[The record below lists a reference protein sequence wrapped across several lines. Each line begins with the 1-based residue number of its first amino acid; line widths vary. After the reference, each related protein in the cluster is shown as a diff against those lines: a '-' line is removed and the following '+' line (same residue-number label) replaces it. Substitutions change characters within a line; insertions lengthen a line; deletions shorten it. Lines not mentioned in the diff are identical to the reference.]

1 MSMEETRSQPTA
13 QTAEVLGQL
22 RSVKGPVLVT
32 GAPGTGKT
40 HLLIDTA
47 VAHLDAGLD
56 PQSLLIIGPTR
67 LTAASIRD
75 ELSRRAQ
82 RTFTEPVVRTWS
94 SYAFDL
100 IRRAR
105 VEGLL
110 PQLERAPR
118 LLSGPEQDTLIGHL
132 LEGHS
137 AGLTEGPQW
146 PSELELAVETR
157 GFRKEIREFFDR
169 VSELGLEPA
178 DIADLGQQ
186 AKRPEWHA
194 AALFYQEYRDLLD
207 LGSAEAFDPAG
218 LITRAAQILEEN
230 QGFLHEEQDRMALI
244 LVDDLQEATLSQH
257 RLLSL
262 LGKDRAMVAF
272 AAPDSVVQGFRG
284 ARTDELHRFAQNY
297 AHTTEA
303 SFMELTGGL
312 RMSPQIT
319 EAWKR
324 IVSRVPLAAGLRGR
338 TIEALNTSE
347 HELCQALVFEN
358 STLEERFIAQRI
370 VHLNLYENRSL
381 ADIAIVVRNGS
392 QVRSF
397 SRFLEGQ
404 GIGVQVPPAE
414 IPLKDEGAV
423 RPLLDLLD
431 LAFSD
436 SLTDDPL
443 LMQNLLLSR
452 YGMSTA
458 LEIRRI
464 RQLLRQQEA
473 EAGGRRSSQELLETC
488 LREPALADK
497 LGKPGFG
504 LKRLLSMYGALQEE
518 LNSGTA
524 TPETALWAM
533 WEASGRAKAWREE
546 ALGTGTAARRADHD
560 LDAVLSLFQAAER
573 FVDQLPGA
581 SVKQFIDHILHQ
593 DLPMD
598 SLATRAAGGQTV
610 TVLTTAAAAGKQWPV
625 VFIPGLQEG
634 SWPNLRLRGEL
645 LGSNAL
651 ADAAEHGIDFLAT
664 RTPTHLVRQIR
675 NDELRSF
682 SNAVSRAQDQLICTA
697 VDNEDSQPSSFLDLV
712 EPPGPEGR
720 EPTAVPRIRS
730 LPALVAELRST
741 AEKAK
746 AASLGAVPAPAD
758 VEAHS
763 LYQDAV
769 HVLGRLAHAEQ
780 PVRGAHPRSWW
791 GLSPVTT
798 TEPVIPE
805 DQPRRVSPSKVETL
819 VKSPLNWFVQSAGG
833 TAAHDFAASLG
844 TLIHSIAEE
853 HPEASG
859 SEYERILEQRW
870 PELEK
875 LENWEGQRDF
885 DRANGMLRKF
895 AAYCVTMRQ
904 EGRELVAREM
914 PFQVEVPAADG
925 SHIQLRGI
933 IDRVEADA
941 NGKVRVVDLKTGSS
955 APTKE
960 ATLEH
965 PQLGVYQ
972 TAIQLGALQEHEET
986 AGLPDEPAGASL
998 VYVGTNTK
1006 SASVREQPSIGDE
1019 DWART
1024 LILEAAALMGNS
1036 EFITRHVSGSA
1047 GILGTCTLPEI
1058 CPLCTQGRQVT
1069 EP

>member
-1 MSMEETRSQPTA
+1 MSMEETRTQSREDTA
-13 QTAEVLGQL
+13 KL
-22 RSVKGPVLVT
+22 RGDLHSVKSPVLVT

-40 HLLIDTA
+40 SLLIDTA
-47 VAHLDAGLD
+47 VAHLDTGLD

-67 LTAASIRD
+67 LAAASIRD
-75 ELSRRAQ
+75 ELSRRAE

-94 SYAFDL
+94 AYAFDL

-105 VEGLL
+105 VERLL
-110 PQLERAPR
+110 PQLERVPR

-132 LEGHS
+132 LEGHA
-137 AGLTEGPQW
+137 AGLTEGPPW
-146 PSELELAVETR
+146 PSELALAVETR

-178 DIADLGQQ
+178 DIADLGQK
-186 AKRPEWHA
+186 ANRPEWHA

-218 LITRAAQILEEN
+218 LITRAAEILEDNEA
-230 QGFLHEEQDRMALI
+230 FLHAEQDRLALI

-257 RLLSL
+257 RLLAL
-262 LGKDRAMVAF
+262 LGKDRALVAF

-297 AHTTEA
+297 ASTGEA
-303 SFMELTGGL
+303 TSLELTHGY
-312 RMSPQIT
+312 RMSGPIT
-319 EAWKR
+319 EAWQR
-324 IVSRVPLAAGLRGR
+324 IVSRIPLAAGLSGR
-338 TIEALNTSE
+338 AIESMNTPEHALCES
-347 HELCQALVFEN
+347 LVFEN

-370 VHLNLYENRSL
+370 VQLNLYENRSL
-381 ADIAIVVRNGS
+381 EDIAIVVRNGS
-392 QVRSF
+392 QVRSL

-423 RPLLDLLD
+423 RPLLDLLS

-436 SLTDDPL
+436 SVADDPL

-473 EAGGRRSSQELLETC
+473 AAGGRRSSQELLETC
-488 LREPALADK
+488 LREPAMAEN
-497 LGKPGFG
+497 LGKPGYG
-504 LKRLLSMYGALQEE
+504 LQRLLKMYAALQAE
-518 LNSGTA
+518 LASGTA

-533 WEASGRAKAWREE
+533 WEASGRAEAWRDE
-546 ALGTGTAARRADHD
+546 ALGAGTAARRADHD

-581 SVKQFIDHILHQ
+581 SVQQFIEHILHQ
-593 DLPMD
+593 ELPMD

-682 SNAVSRAQDQLICTA
+682 SNAVSRAADQLICTA

-720 EPTAVPRIRS
+720 KPTAVPRIRS
-730 LPALVAELRST
+730 LPTLVAELRST
-741 AEKAK
+741 AESAK
-746 AASLGAVPAPAD
+746 AASLGAVPAAD
-758 VEAHS
+758 DADARS

-769 HVLGRLAHAEQ
+769 HVLGRLAHAQ
-780 PVRGAHPRSWW
+780 PAVRGAHPDSWW
-791 GLSPVTT
+791 GLRELSAQG
-798 TEPVIPE
+798 PVIPE

-859 SEYERILEQRW
+859 HEYEQILQQRW

-885 DRANGMLRKF
+885 DRANAMLKKF
-895 AAYCVTMRQ
+895 AAYCITMRQ
-904 EGRELVAREM
+904 EGRALVAREM
-914 PFQVEVPAADG
+914 PFQLEVPAPG
-925 SHIQLRGI
+925 GTQIQLRGI
-933 IDRVEADA
+933 IDRVEAGAD
-941 NGKVRVVDLKTGSS
+941 GKVRVVDLKTGST
-955 APTKE
+955 APTKD
-960 ATLEH
+960 ATLQH

-986 AGLPDEPAGASL
+986 AGLSDEPAGASL
-998 VYVGTNTK
+998 VYVGTSTK
-1006 SASVREQPSIGDE
+1006 SASVREQPSIGE
-1019 DWART
+1019 ADWART
-1024 LILEAAALMGNS
+1024 LIFEAAALMGNS
-1036 EFITRHVSGSA
+1036 EFITRHVSGAA
-1047 GILGTCTLPEI
+1047 GILGNCTLPEI
-1058 CPLCTQGRQVT
+1058 CPLCAQGRQVT

>member
-1 MSMEETRSQPTA
+1 MEETRTQSREDTA
-13 QTAEVLGQL
+13 KL
-22 RSVKGPVLVT
+22 RGDLHSVKSPVLVT

-40 HLLIDTA
+40 SLLIDTA
-47 VAHLDAGLD
+47 VAHLDTGLD

-67 LTAASIRD
+67 LAAASIRD
-75 ELSRRAQ
+75 ELSRRAE

-94 SYAFDL
+94 AYAFDL

-105 VEGLL
+105 VERLL
-110 PQLERAPR
+110 PQLERVPR

-132 LEGHS
+132 LEGHA
-137 AGLTEGPQW
+137 AGLTEGPPW
-146 PSELELAVETR
+146 PSELALAVETR

-178 DIADLGQQ
+178 DIADLGQK
-186 AKRPEWHA
+186 ANRPEWHA

-218 LITRAAQILEEN
+218 LITRAAEILEDNEA
-230 QGFLHEEQDRMALI
+230 FLHAEQDRLALI

-257 RLLSL
+257 RLLAL
-262 LGKDRAMVAF
+262 LGKDRALVAF

-297 AHTTEA
+297 ASTGEA
-303 SFMELTGGL
+303 TSLELTHGY
-312 RMSPQIT
+312 RMSGPIT
-319 EAWKR
+319 EAWQR
-324 IVSRVPLAAGLRGR
+324 IVSSIPLAAGLSGR
-338 TIEALNTSE
+338 AIESMNTPEHALCES
-347 HELCQALVFEN
+347 LVFEN

-370 VHLNLYENRSL
+370 VQLNLYENRSL
-381 ADIAIVVRNGS
+381 EDIAIVVRNGS
-392 QVRSF
+392 QVRSL

-423 RPLLDLLD
+423 RPLLDLLS

-436 SLTDDPL
+436 SVADDPL

-473 EAGGRRSSQELLETC
+473 AAGGRRSSQELLETC
-488 LREPALADK
+488 LREPAMAEN
-497 LGKPGFG
+497 LGKPGYG
-504 LKRLLSMYGALQEE
+504 LQRLLKMYAALQAE
-518 LNSGTA
+518 LASGTA

-533 WEASGRAKAWREE
+533 WEASGRAEAWRDE
-546 ALGTGTAARRADHD
+546 ALGAGTAARRADHD

-581 SVKQFIDHILHQ
+581 SVQQFIEHILHQ
-593 DLPMD
+593 ELPTD

-682 SNAVSRAQDQLICTA
+682 SNAVSRAADQLICTA

-720 EPTAVPRIRS
+720 KPTAVPRIRS
-730 LPALVAELRST
+730 LPTLVAELRST
-741 AEKAK
+741 AESAK
-746 AASLGAVPAPAD
+746 AASLGAVPAAD
-758 VEAHS
+758 DADARS

-769 HVLGRLAHAEQ
+769 HVLGRLAHAQ
-780 PVRGAHPRSWW
+780 PAVRGAHPDSWW
-791 GLSPVTT
+791 GLRELSAQG
-798 TEPVIPE
+798 PVIPE

-859 SEYERILEQRW
+859 HEYEQILQQRW

-885 DRANGMLRKF
+885 DRANAMLKKF
-895 AAYCVTMRQ
+895 AAYCITMRQ
-904 EGRELVAREM
+904 EGRALVAREM
-914 PFQVEVPAADG
+914 PFQLEVPAPG
-925 SHIQLRGI
+925 GTQIQLRGI
-933 IDRVEADA
+933 IDRVEAGAD
-941 NGKVRVVDLKTGSS
+941 GKVRVVDLKTGST
-955 APTKE
+955 APTKD
-960 ATLEH
+960 ATLQH

-986 AGLPDEPAGASL
+986 AGLSDEPAGASL
-998 VYVGTNTK
+998 VYVGTSTK
-1006 SASVREQPSIGDE
+1006 SASVREQPSIGE
-1019 DWART
+1019 ADWART
-1024 LILEAAALMGNS
+1024 LIFEAAALMGNS
-1036 EFITRHVSGSA
+1036 EFITRHVSGAA
-1047 GILGTCTLPEI
+1047 GILGNCTLPEI
-1058 CPLCTQGRQVT
+1058 CPLCAQGRQVT

>member
-1 MSMEETRSQPTA
+1 MSMEETRTQSREDTA
-13 QTAEVLGQL
+13 KL
-22 RSVKGPVLVT
+22 RGDLHSVKSPVLVT

-40 HLLIDTA
+40 SLLIDTA
-47 VAHLDAGLD
+47 VAHLDTGLD

-67 LTAASIRD
+67 LAAASIRD
-75 ELSRRAQ
+75 ELSRRAE

-94 SYAFDL
+94 AYAFDL

-105 VEGLL
+105 VERLL
-110 PQLERAPR
+110 PQLERVPR

-132 LEGHS
+132 LEGHA
-137 AGLTEGPQW
+137 AGLTEGPPW
-146 PSELELAVETR
+146 PSELALAVETR

-178 DIADLGQQ
+178 DIADLGQK
-186 AKRPEWHA
+186 ANRPEWHA

-218 LITRAAQILEEN
+218 LITRAAEILEDNEA
-230 QGFLHEEQDRMALI
+230 FLHAEQDRLALI

-257 RLLSL
+257 RLLAL
-262 LGKDRAMVAF
+262 LGKDRALVAF

-297 AHTTEA
+297 ASTGEA
-303 SFMELTGGL
+303 TSLELTHGY
-312 RMSPQIT
+312 RMSGPIT
-319 EAWKR
+319 EAWQR
-324 IVSRVPLAAGLRGR
+324 IVSRIPLAAGLSGR
-338 TIEALNTSE
+338 AIESMNTPEHALCES
-347 HELCQALVFEN
+347 LVFEN

-370 VHLNLYENRSL
+370 VQLNLYENRSL
-381 ADIAIVVRNGS
+381 EDIAIVVRNGS
-392 QVRSF
+392 QVRSL

-423 RPLLDLLD
+423 RPLLDLLS

-436 SLTDDPL
+436 SVADDPL

-473 EAGGRRSSQELLETC
+473 AAGGRRSSQELLETC
-488 LREPALADK
+488 LREPAMAEN
-497 LGKPGFG
+497 LGKPGYG
-504 LKRLLSMYGALQEE
+504 LQRLLKMYAALQTE
-518 LNSGTA
+518 LASGTA

-533 WEASGRAKAWREE
+533 WEASGRAKAWRDE
-546 ALGTGTAARRADHD
+546 ALGAGTAARRADHD

-581 SVKQFIDHILHQ
+581 SVQQFIEHILHQ
-593 DLPMD
+593 ELPMD

-682 SNAVSRAQDQLICTA
+682 SNAVSRAADQLICTA

-720 EPTAVPRIRS
+720 KPTAVPRIRS
-730 LPALVAELRST
+730 LPTLVAELRST
-741 AEKAK
+741 AESAK
-746 AASLGAVPAPAD
+746 AASLGAVPAAD
-758 VEAHS
+758 DADARS

-769 HVLGRLAHAEQ
+769 HVLGRLAHAQ
-780 PVRGAHPRSWW
+780 PAVRGAHPDSWW
-791 GLSPVTT
+791 GLRELSAQG
-798 TEPVIPE
+798 PVIPE

-859 SEYERILEQRW
+859 HEYEQILQQRW

-885 DRANGMLRKF
+885 DRANAMLKKF
-895 AAYCVTMRQ
+895 AAYCITMRQ
-904 EGRELVAREM
+904 EGRALVAREM
-914 PFQVEVPAADG
+914 PFQLEVPAPG
-925 SHIQLRGI
+925 GTQIQLRGI
-933 IDRVEADA
+933 IDRVEAGAD
-941 NGKVRVVDLKTGSS
+941 GKVRVVDLKTGST
-955 APTKE
+955 APTKD
-960 ATLEH
+960 ATLQH

-986 AGLPDEPAGASL
+986 AGLSDEPAGASL
-998 VYVGTNTK
+998 VYVGTSTK
-1006 SASVREQPSIGDE
+1006 SASVREQPSIGE
-1019 DWART
+1019 ADWART
-1024 LILEAAALMGNS
+1024 LIFEAAALMGNS
-1036 EFITRHVSGSA
+1036 EFITRHVSGAA
-1047 GILGTCTLPEI
+1047 GILGNCTLPEI
-1058 CPLCTQGRQVT
+1058 CPLCAQGRQVT

>member
-1 MSMEETRSQPTA
+1 MSMEETRTQSREDTA
-13 QTAEVLGQL
+13 KL
-22 RSVKGPVLVT
+22 RGDLHSVKSPVLVT

-40 HLLIDTA
+40 SLLIDTA
-47 VAHLDAGLD
+47 VAHLDTGLD

-67 LTAASIRD
+67 LAAASIRD
-75 ELSRRAQ
+75 ELSRRAE

-94 SYAFDL
+94 AYAFDL

-105 VEGLL
+105 VERLL
-110 PQLERAPR
+110 PQLERVPR

-132 LEGHS
+132 LEGHA
-137 AGLTEGPQW
+137 AGLTEGPPW
-146 PSELELAVETR
+146 PSELALAVETR

-178 DIADLGQQ
+178 DIADLGQK
-186 AKRPEWHA
+186 ANRPEWHA

-218 LITRAAQILEEN
+218 LITRAAEILEDNEA
-230 QGFLHEEQDRMALI
+230 FLHAEQDRLALI

-257 RLLSL
+257 RLLAL
-262 LGKDRAMVAF
+262 LGKDRALVAF

-297 AHTTEA
+297 ASTGEA
-303 SFMELTGGL
+303 TSLELTHGY
-312 RMSPQIT
+312 RMSGPIT
-319 EAWKR
+319 EAWQR
-324 IVSRVPLAAGLRGR
+324 IVSSIPLAAGLSGR
-338 TIEALNTSE
+338 AIESMNTPEHALCES
-347 HELCQALVFEN
+347 LVFEN

-370 VHLNLYENRSL
+370 VQLNLYENRSL
-381 ADIAIVVRNGS
+381 EDIAIVVRNGS
-392 QVRSF
+392 QVRSL

-423 RPLLDLLD
+423 RPLLDLLS

-436 SLTDDPL
+436 SVADDPL

-473 EAGGRRSSQELLETC
+473 AAGGRRSSQELLETC
-488 LREPALADK
+488 LREPAMAEN
-497 LGKPGFG
+497 LGKPGYG
-504 LKRLLSMYGALQEE
+504 LQRLLKMYAALQTE
-518 LNSGTA
+518 LASGTA

-533 WEASGRAKAWREE
+533 WEASGRAKAWRDE
-546 ALGTGTAARRADHD
+546 ALGAGTAARRADHD

-581 SVKQFIDHILHQ
+581 SVQQFIEHILHQ
-593 DLPMD
+593 ELPMD

-682 SNAVSRAQDQLICTA
+682 SNAVSRAADQLICTA

-720 EPTAVPRIRS
+720 KPTAVPRIRS
-730 LPALVAELRST
+730 LPTLVAELRST
-741 AEKAK
+741 AESAK
-746 AASLGAVPAPAD
+746 AASLGAVPAAD
-758 VEAHS
+758 DADARS

-769 HVLGRLAHAEQ
+769 HVLGRLAHAQ
-780 PVRGAHPRSWW
+780 PAVRGAHPDSWW
-791 GLSPVTT
+791 GLRELSAQG
-798 TEPVIPE
+798 PVIPE

-859 SEYERILEQRW
+859 HEYEQILQQRW

-885 DRANGMLRKF
+885 DRANAMLKKF
-895 AAYCVTMRQ
+895 AAYCITMRQ
-904 EGRELVAREM
+904 EGRALVAREM
-914 PFQVEVPAADG
+914 PFQLEVPAPG
-925 SHIQLRGI
+925 GTQIQLRGI
-933 IDRVEADA
+933 IDRVEAGAD
-941 NGKVRVVDLKTGSS
+941 GKVRVVDLKTGST
-955 APTKE
+955 APTKD
-960 ATLEH
+960 ATLQH

-986 AGLPDEPAGASL
+986 AGLSDEPAGASL
-998 VYVGTNTK
+998 VYVGTSTK
-1006 SASVREQPSIGDE
+1006 SASVREQPSIGE
-1019 DWART
+1019 ADWART
-1024 LILEAAALMGNS
+1024 LIFEAAALMGNS
-1036 EFITRHVSGSA
+1036 EFITRHVSGAA
-1047 GILGTCTLPEI
+1047 GILGNCTLPEI
-1058 CPLCTQGRQVT
+1058 CPLCAQGRQVT

>member
-1 MSMEETRSQPTA
+1 MDETRDGTESGSQ
-13 QTAEVLGQL
+13 EIVDQL
-22 RSVKGPVLVT
+22 QSVSGPVLVT

-40 HLLIDTA
+40 TALISTA
-47 VAHLDAGLD
+47 VWHLDMGLD
-56 PQSLLIIGPTR
+56 PQSLLIIAPTR

-75 ELSRRAQ
+75 DLSRRAE

-94 SYAFDL
+94 AYAFDL

-110 PQLERAPR
+110 PYLERSPR
-118 LLSGPEQDTLIGHL
+118 LLSGPEQDTLIGNL
-132 LEGHS
+132 LGGHAS
-137 AGLTEGPQW
+137 GLTKGPEW
-146 PSELELAVETR
+146 PSELELAIETR

-178 DIADLGQQ
+178 DIHDLGEQ
-186 AKRPEWHA
+186 AAKPEWVA
-194 AALFYQEYRDLLD
+194 AAAFYQEYRDLLD

-218 LITRAAQILEEN
+218 LITRAAELLEEHPE
-230 QGFLHEEQDRMALI
+230 FLHAEQDRLALV

-257 RLLSL
+257 RLLAL
-262 LGKDRAMVAF
+262 LAKDRPLVSF

-284 ARTDELHRFAQNY
+284 ARTDELHRFVQNY
-297 AHTTEA
+297 SSTAEA
-303 SFMELTGGL
+303 AFLELVHGH
-312 RMSPQIT
+312 RMSPRIT
-319 EAWKR
+319 GAWER

-338 TIEALNTSE
+338 SIEPRTAGQDDT
-347 HELCQALVFEN
+347 CQALTFEN
-358 STLEERFIAQRI
+358 STLEERYIAQRI
-370 VHLNLYENRSL
+370 VQLSLFENRSL
-381 ADIAIVVRNGS
+381 SDIAIVVRNGS
-392 QVRSF
+392 QVRSY

-404 GIGVQVPPAE
+404 GIAVQVPPAE

-423 RPLLDLLD
+423 RPLLDLLE
-431 LAFSD
+431 LAFND
-436 SLTDDPL
+436 SVADDPL

-458 LEIRRI
+458 LEIRRL

-473 EAGGRRSSQELLETC
+473 AQGGRRSSQELLETC
-488 LREPALADK
+488 LREPELAQD
-497 LGKPGFG
+497 LGKPAFG
-504 LKRLLSMYGALQEE
+504 LQRLLKMYGALKSE
-518 LNSGTA
+518 LASGTA

-533 WEASGRAKAWREE
+533 WEASGRAQAWREE

-581 SVKQFIDHILHQ
+581 SVPQFIEHILNQ
-593 DLPMD
+593 ELPMD
-598 SLATRAAGGQTV
+598 SLATRAAGGHMV
-610 TVLTTAAAAGKQWPV
+610 TVLTTAAAAGKQWPI

-651 ADAAEHGIDFLAT
+651 ADVVEHGLEFLAT

-682 SNAVSRAQDQLICTA
+682 SNAVSRAGEQLICTA

-712 EPPGPEGR
+712 DPPGTEGR
-720 EPTAVPRIRS
+720 ATTPVPRLRS
-730 LPALVAELRST
+730 LPTLVAELRKT
-741 AEKAK
+741 AEQSK
-746 AASLGAVPAPAD
+746 AAQLGAIPAPEGLNPA
-758 VEAHS
+758 EQ
-763 LYQDAV
+763 YNDAV
-769 HVLGRLAHAEQ
+769 NVLAQLAKSEHA
-780 PVRGAHPRSWW
+780 VRGAHPEQWW
-791 GLSPVTT
+791 GLRALSSTGPV
-798 TEPVIPE
+798 VPE
-805 DQPRRVSPSKVETL
+805 GQPRRVSPSKVETL

-859 SEYERILEQRW
+859 SEYQQILEQRW

-885 DRANGMLRKF
+885 DRATLMLKKF
-895 AAYCVTMRQ
+895 AQYCIAMRQ
-904 EGRELVAREM
+904 EGRELVAREL
-914 PFQVEVPAADG
+914 PFQIDVPTSDG
-925 SHIQLRGI
+925 TQVQLRGI

-941 NGKVRVVDLKTGSS
+941 NGKVTVVDLKTGSM
-955 APTKE
+955 APSKND
-960 ATLEH
+960 TLEH

-972 TAIQLGALQEHEET
+972 TAIQLGALKEHDQT
-986 AGLPDEPAGASL
+986 AELSDQPAGASL

-1006 SASVREQPSIGDE
+1006 SPTIREQPSLGED

-1024 LILEAAALMGNS
+1024 LILEAANLMGNN
-1036 EFITRHVSGSA
+1036 EFITRHVAGAS
-1047 GILGTCTLPEI
+1047 GILGNCTLPEI
-1058 CPLCTQGRQVT
+1058 CPLCTEGRQVT
-1069 EP
+1069 ER

>member
-1 MSMEETRSQPTA
+1 MSMEETRTQSREDTA
-13 QTAEVLGQL
+13 KL
-22 RSVKGPVLVT
+22 RGHLHSVKSPVLVT

-40 HLLIDTA
+40 SLLIDTA
-47 VAHLDAGLD
+47 VAHLDTGLD

-67 LTAASIRD
+67 LAAASIRD
-75 ELSRRAQ
+75 ELSRRAE
-82 RTFTEPVVRTWS
+82 RTFTEPIVRTWS
-94 SYAFDL
+94 AYAFDL

-110 PQLERAPR
+110 PQLERVPR

-132 LEGHS
+132 LEGHA

-178 DIADLGQQ
+178 DIADLGQK
-186 AKRPEWHA
+186 ANRPEWHA

-218 LITRAAQILEEN
+218 LITRAAEILEDNEA
-230 QGFLHEEQDRMALI
+230 FLHAEQDRLALI

-262 LGKDRAMVAF
+262 LGKDRALVAF

-297 AHTTEA
+297 ASTGEA
-303 SFMELTGGL
+303 TSLELTHGY
-312 RMSPQIT
+312 RMSGPIT
-319 EAWKR
+319 EAWQR
-324 IVSRVPLAAGLRGR
+324 IVSRVPLAAGLSGR
-338 TIEALNTSE
+338 AIEPMNTPEHALCES
-347 HELCQALVFEN
+347 LVFEN

-370 VHLNLYENRSL
+370 VQLNLYENRSL

-423 RPLLDLLD
+423 RPLLDLLS

-436 SLTDDPL
+436 SVADDPL

-473 EAGGRRSSQELLETC
+473 TAGGRRSSQELLETC
-488 LREPALADK
+488 LREPAMAEN
-497 LGKPGFG
+497 LGKPGYG
-504 LKRLLSMYGALQEE
+504 LQRLLKMYAALQAE
-518 LNSGTA
+518 LASGTA

-533 WEASGRAKAWREE
+533 WEASGRAKAWRDE
-546 ALGTGTAARRADHD
+546 ALGAGTAARRADHD

-581 SVKQFIDHILHQ
+581 SVQQFIEHILHQ
-593 DLPMD
+593 ELPMD

-664 RTPTHLVRQIR
+664 RTPTQLVRQIR

-682 SNAVSRAQDQLICTA
+682 SNAVSRAADQLICTA

-720 EPTAVPRIRS
+720 KPTAVPRIRS
-730 LPALVAELRST
+730 LPTLVAELRST
-741 AEKAK
+741 AESAK
-746 AASLGAVPAPAD
+746 AASLGAVPAAD
-758 VEAHS
+758 DADAQG

-769 HVLGRLAHAEQ
+769 HVLGRLAHAQ
-780 PVRGAHPRSWW
+780 PAVRGAHPDSWW
-791 GLSPVTT
+791 GLRELSAQG
-798 TEPVIPE
+798 PVIPQ

-859 SEYERILEQRW
+859 HEYEQILEQRW

-875 LENWEGQRDF
+875 PENWEGQRDF
-885 DRANGMLRKF
+885 DRANAMLKKF

-914 PFQVEVPAADG
+914 PFQLEVPAPDG
-925 SHIQLRGI
+925 TQIQLRGI
-933 IDRVEADA
+933 IDRVEAGADG
-941 NGKVRVVDLKTGSS
+941 NVRVVDLKTGST
-955 APTKE
+955 APTKD

-972 TAIQLGALQEHEET
+972 TAIQLGALQEHEAT
-986 AGLPDEPAGASL
+986 AGLSDEPAGASL
-998 VYVGTNTK
+998 VYVGTSTK
-1006 SASVREQPSIGDE
+1006 SASVREQPSIGE
-1019 DWART
+1019 ADWART
-1024 LILEAAALMGNS
+1024 LIFEAAALMGNS
-1036 EFITRHVSGSA
+1036 EFITRHVSGAA
-1047 GILGTCTLPEI
+1047 GILGNCTLPEI
-1058 CPLCTQGRQVT
+1058 CPLCAQGRQVT

>member
-1 MSMEETRSQPTA
+1 MEETRTQSREDTA
-13 QTAEVLGQL
+13 KL
-22 RSVKGPVLVT
+22 RGHLHPVKGPVLVT

-40 HLLIDTA
+40 SLLIDTA
-47 VAHLDAGLD
+47 VAHLDTGLD

-67 LTAASIRD
+67 LAAASIRD
-75 ELSRRAQ
+75 ELSRRAE
-82 RTFTEPVVRTWS
+82 RTFTEPIVRTWS
-94 SYAFDL
+94 AYAFDL

-110 PQLERAPR
+110 PQLERVPR

-132 LEGHS
+132 LEGHA
-137 AGLTEGPQW
+137 AGLTEGPPW
-146 PSELELAVETR
+146 PSELALAVETR

-178 DIADLGQQ
+178 DIADLGQK
-186 AKRPEWHA
+186 ANRPEWHA

-218 LITRAAQILEEN
+218 LITRAAEILEDNEA
-230 QGFLHEEQDRMALI
+230 FLHAEQDRLALI

-257 RLLSL
+257 RLLAL
-262 LGKDRAMVAF
+262 LGKDRALVAF

-297 AHTTEA
+297 ASTGEA
-303 SFMELTGGL
+303 TSLELTHGY
-312 RMSPQIT
+312 RMSGPIT
-319 EAWKR
+319 EAWQR
-324 IVSRVPLAAGLRGR
+324 IVSRIPLAAGLSGR
-338 TIEALNTSE
+338 AIESMNTPEHALCES
-347 HELCQALVFEN
+347 LVFEN

-370 VHLNLYENRSL
+370 VQLNLYENRSL
-381 ADIAIVVRNGS
+381 EDIAIVVRNGS
-392 QVRSF
+392 QVRSL

-423 RPLLDLLD
+423 RPLLDLLS

-436 SLTDDPL
+436 SVADDPL

-473 EAGGRRSSQELLETC
+473 TAGGRRSSQELLETC
-488 LREPALADK
+488 LREPAMAEN
-497 LGKPGFG
+497 LGKPGYG
-504 LKRLLSMYGALQEE
+504 LQRLLKMYAALQAE
-518 LNSGTA
+518 LASGTA

-533 WEASGRAKAWREE
+533 WEASGRAKAWRDE
-546 ALGTGTAARRADHD
+546 ALGAGTAARRADRD

-581 SVKQFIDHILHQ
+581 SVQQFIEHILHQ
-593 DLPMD
+593 ELPMD

-651 ADAAEHGIDFLAT
+651 ADAAEHGIEFLAT

-682 SNAVSRAQDQLICTA
+682 SNAVSRAADQLICTA

-720 EPTAVPRIRS
+720 KPTAVPRIRS
-730 LPALVAELRST
+730 LPTLVAELRST
-741 AEKAK
+741 AESAK
-746 AASLGAVPAPAD
+746 AASLGAVPAAD
-758 VEAHS
+758 DADAQS

-769 HVLGRLAHAEQ
+769 HVLGRLAHAQ
-780 PVRGAHPRSWW
+780 PAVRGAHPDTWW
-791 GLSPVTT
+791 GLRELSTQG
-798 TEPVIPE
+798 PVIPQ

-853 HPEASG
+853 HPEANG
-859 SEYERILEQRW
+859 HEYEQILEQRW

-875 LENWEGQRDF
+875 PENWEGQRDF
-885 DRANGMLRKF
+885 DRANAMLKKF
-895 AAYCVTMRQ
+895 SAYCVTMRQ

-914 PFQVEVPAADG
+914 PFQLEVPAPDG
-925 SHIQLRGI
+925 TQIQLRGI
-933 IDRVEADA
+933 IDRVEAGADG
-941 NGKVRVVDLKTGSS
+941 NVRVVDLKTGST
-955 APTKE
+955 APTKD

-972 TAIQLGALQEHEET
+972 TAIQLGALQEHEAT
-986 AGLPDEPAGASL
+986 AGLSDEPAGASL
-998 VYVGTNTK
+998 VYVGTSTK
-1006 SASVREQPSIGDE
+1006 SASVREQPSIGE
-1019 DWART
+1019 ADWART
-1024 LILEAAALMGNS
+1024 LIFEAAALMGNS
-1036 EFITRHVSGSA
+1036 EFITRHVSGAA
-1047 GILGTCTLPEI
+1047 GILGNCTLPEI
-1058 CPLCTQGRQVT
+1058 CPLCAQGRQVT

>member
-1 MSMEETRSQPTA
+1 MSMEETRTQSREDTA
-13 QTAEVLGQL
+13 KL
-22 RSVKGPVLVT
+22 RGDLHSVKSPVLVT

-40 HLLIDTA
+40 SLLIDTA
-47 VAHLDAGLD
+47 VAHLDTGLD

-67 LTAASIRD
+67 LAAASIRD
-75 ELSRRAQ
+75 ELSRRAE

-94 SYAFDL
+94 AYAFDL

-105 VEGLL
+105 VERLL
-110 PQLERAPR
+110 PQLERVPR

-132 LEGHS
+132 LEGHA
-137 AGLTEGPQW
+137 AGLTEGPPW
-146 PSELELAVETR
+146 PSELALAVETR

-178 DIADLGQQ
+178 DIADLGQK
-186 AKRPEWHA
+186 ANRPEWHA

-218 LITRAAQILEEN
+218 LITRAAEILEDNEA
-230 QGFLHEEQDRMALI
+230 FLHAEQDRLALI

-257 RLLSL
+257 RLLAL
-262 LGKDRAMVAF
+262 LGKDRALVAF

-297 AHTTEA
+297 ASTGEA
-303 SFMELTGGL
+303 TSLELTHGY
-312 RMSPQIT
+312 RMSGPIT
-319 EAWKR
+319 EAWQR
-324 IVSRVPLAAGLRGR
+324 IVSRIPLAAGLSGR
-338 TIEALNTSE
+338 AIESMNTPEHALCES
-347 HELCQALVFEN
+347 LVFEN

-370 VHLNLYENRSL
+370 VQLNLYENRSL
-381 ADIAIVVRNGS
+381 EDIAIVVRNGS
-392 QVRSF
+392 QVRSL

-423 RPLLDLLD
+423 RPLLDLLS

-436 SLTDDPL
+436 SVADDPL

-473 EAGGRRSSQELLETC
+473 AAGGRRSSQELLETC
-488 LREPALADK
+488 LREPAMAEN
-497 LGKPGFG
+497 LGKPGYG
-504 LKRLLSMYGALQEE
+504 LQRLLKMYAALQAE
-518 LNSGTA
+518 LASGTA

-533 WEASGRAKAWREE
+533 WEASGRAKAWRDE
-546 ALGTGTAARRADHD
+546 ALGAGTAARRADHD

-581 SVKQFIDHILHQ
+581 SVQQFIEHILHQ
-593 DLPMD
+593 ELPMD

-682 SNAVSRAQDQLICTA
+682 SNAVSRAADQLICTA

-720 EPTAVPRIRS
+720 KPTAVPRIRS
-730 LPALVAELRST
+730 LPTLVAELRST
-741 AEKAK
+741 AESAK
-746 AASLGAVPAPAD
+746 AASLGAVPAAD
-758 VEAHS
+758 DADARS

-769 HVLGRLAHAEQ
+769 HVLGRLAHAQ
-780 PVRGAHPRSWW
+780 PAVRGAHPDSWW
-791 GLSPVTT
+791 GLRELSAQG
-798 TEPVIPE
+798 PVIPE

-859 SEYERILEQRW
+859 HEYEQILQQRW

-885 DRANGMLRKF
+885 DRANAMLKKF
-895 AAYCVTMRQ
+895 AAYCITMRQ
-904 EGRELVAREM
+904 EGRALVAREM
-914 PFQVEVPAADG
+914 PFQLEVPAPG
-925 SHIQLRGI
+925 GTQIQLRGI
-933 IDRVEADA
+933 IDRVEAGAD
-941 NGKVRVVDLKTGSS
+941 GKVRVVDLKTGST
-955 APTKE
+955 APTKD
-960 ATLEH
+960 ATLQH

-986 AGLPDEPAGASL
+986 AGLSDEPAGASL
-998 VYVGTNTK
+998 VYVGTSTK
-1006 SASVREQPSIGDE
+1006 SASVREQPSIGE
-1019 DWART
+1019 ADWART
-1024 LILEAAALMGNS
+1024 LIFEAAALMGNS
-1036 EFITRHVSGSA
+1036 EFITRHVSGAA
-1047 GILGTCTLPEI
+1047 GILGNCTLPEI
-1058 CPLCTQGRQVT
+1058 CPLCAQGRQVT

>member
-1 MSMEETRSQPTA
+1 MSMEETRTHSREDTA
-13 QTAEVLGQL
+13 KL
-22 RSVKGPVLVT
+22 RGHLHSVKSPVLVT

-40 HLLIDTA
+40 SLLIDTA
-47 VAHLDAGLD
+47 VAHLDTGLD
-56 PQSLLIIGPTR
+56 PQSLLIVGPTR

-75 ELSRRAQ
+75 ELSRRAE

-94 SYAFDL
+94 AYAFDL

-110 PQLERAPR
+110 PQLERVPR

-132 LEGHS
+132 LEGHA

-178 DIADLGQQ
+178 DIADLGQK
-186 AKRPEWHA
+186 ANRPEWHA

-218 LITRAAQILEEN
+218 LITRAAEILEDNEA
-230 QGFLHEEQDRMALI
+230 FLHAEQDRLALI

-262 LGKDRAMVAF
+262 LGKDRALVAF

-297 AHTTEA
+297 ASTGEA
-303 SFMELTGGL
+303 TSLELTHGY
-312 RMSPQIT
+312 RMSGPIT
-319 EAWKR
+319 EAWQR
-324 IVSRVPLAAGLRGR
+324 IVSRVPLAAGLSGR
-338 TIEALNTSE
+338 AIEPMNTPE
-347 HELCQALVFEN
+347 HALCQGLVFEN

-370 VHLNLYENRSL
+370 VQLNLFENRSL

-404 GIGVQVPPAE
+404 GIAVQVPPAE

-423 RPLLDLLD
+423 RPLLDLLS

-436 SLTDDPL
+436 SVADDPL

-473 EAGGRRSSQELLETC
+473 TAGGRRSSQELLETC
-488 LREPALADK
+488 LREPAMAEN
-497 LGKPGFG
+497 LGKPGYG
-504 LKRLLSMYGALQEE
+504 LQRLLKMYAALQAE
-518 LNSGTA
+518 LASGTA

-533 WEASGRAKAWREE
+533 WEASGRAKAWRDE
-546 ALGTGTAARRADHD
+546 ALGAGTAARRADHD

-581 SVKQFIDHILHQ
+581 SVQQFIEHILHQ
-593 DLPMD
+593 ELPMD

-664 RTPTHLVRQIR
+664 RTPTQLVRQIR

-682 SNAVSRAQDQLICTA
+682 SNAVSRAADQLICTA

-712 EPPGPEGR
+712 EPPGPDGR
-720 EPTAVPRIRS
+720 KPTAVPRIRS
-730 LPALVAELRST
+730 LPTLVAELRST
-741 AEKAK
+741 AESAK
-746 AASLGAVPAPAD
+746 AASLGAVPAPDDAD
-758 VEAHS
+758 AQG
-763 LYQDAV
+763 LYHDAV
-769 HVLGRLAHAEQ
+769 HVLGRLAHAQ
-780 PVRGAHPRSWW
+780 PPVRGAHPDTWW
-791 GLSPVTT
+791 GLRELSTQG
-798 TEPVIPE
+798 PVIPE

-859 SEYERILEQRW
+859 HEYEQILEQRW

-875 LENWEGQRDF
+875 PENWEGQRDF
-885 DRANGMLRKF
+885 DRANAMLKKF

-914 PFQVEVPAADG
+914 PFQLEVPAPDG
-925 SHIQLRGI
+925 TQIQLRGI
-933 IDRVEADA
+933 IDRVEAGADG
-941 NGKVRVVDLKTGSS
+941 NVRVVDLKTGST
-955 APTKE
+955 APTKD

-972 TAIQLGALQEHEET
+972 TAIQLGALQEHEAT
-986 AGLPDEPAGASL
+986 AGLSDEPAGASL
-998 VYVGTNTK
+998 VYVGTSTK
-1006 SASVREQPSIGDE
+1006 SASVREQPSIGE
-1019 DWART
+1019 ADWART
-1024 LILEAAALMGNS
+1024 LIFEAAALMGNS
-1036 EFITRHVSGSA
+1036 EFITRHVSGAA
-1047 GILGTCTLPEI
+1047 GILGNCTLPEI
-1058 CPLCTQGRQVT
+1058 CPLCAQGRQVT